1 MKTAL
6 KKFDLH
12 DFYDGGYQYDRN
24 SSSARAFLFSLLS
37 LYLVSSRRILDCPK
51 QEARQKSPEG
61 GG

>member
-12 DFYDGGYQYDRN
+12 DFYDGGYQYNRN
-24 SSSARAFLFSLLS
+24 SSRAFLFSFLS